1 MMQDI
6 WSSGVVAVAA
16 SCLNNNFD
24 TQPGATDLDKWDGI
38 FSVRDTNYPTGISV
52 ARGFS
57 MGVAT
62 ALPERT
68 PRPPL
73 GLVANG

>member
-38 FSVRDTNYPTGISV
+38 FSVRDTIPHAFRWLEGSQW
-52 ARGFS
+52 GW
-57 MGVAT
+57 
-62 ALPERT
+62 
-68 PRPPL
+68 PRPTRN
-73 GLVANG
+73 GLRGSLSAW